1 MRAKG
6 QLSKKCLVAFL
17 LCFLQE
23 RGARNRDDACAASL

>member
-6 QLSKKCLVAFL
+6 QLSEKCLVAFL

-23 RGARNRDDACAASL
+23 SDARNRDDACVASL